1 MSYQTSSDL
10 YLLMDLDVNLVPLS
24 VAANQR
30 REFMKILHCDWLPPK
45 VGQEWRRG
53 RFQDIVF
60 MYYKKQDVEGQA
72 FAYTLEI
79 YRKISILQ
87 PVQYCTNTVCTNFS
101 SLNDTST
108 WYFSVAGDVNRFSF
122 ASLSTK

>member
-1 MSYQTSSDL
+1 M
-10 YLLMDLDVNLVPLS
+10 
-24 VAANQR
+24 
-30 REFMKILHCDWLPPK
+30 
-45 VGQEWRRG
+45 GQEWRRG